1 MDILDDLTFIKYTKM
16 SSLKDSFDDKAN
28 ELSKSIDDK
37 TNAISKSIDDKK
49 NEISKDIGETKD
61 SIKKSVGSGV
71 KKTKNFFKKLMWI
84 LLIGGALAAAGY
96 YLFATTAYSKGT
108 RTGYLIKMSEKGV
121 VFKTMEGQM
130 NLGGIASGE
139 DASLIGNIWD
149 FSVRDQYLYKKLASL
164 EGKKVTLSYE
174 ENFRKIFWHGDTK
187 YFIFDV
193 EEK

>member
-1 MDILDDLTFIKYTKM
+1 M
-16 SSLKDSFDDKAN
+16 SSLKESFDDKKN

-37 TNAISKSIDDKK
+37 K
-49 NEISKDIGETKD
+49 NELSKDIDETKD
-61 SIKKSVGSGV
+61 NIKKSMDSGV
-71 KKTKNFFKKLMWI
+71 KKTKSFFKKLTWI
-84 LLIGGALAAAGY
+84 LFIGAILAGVGY
-96 YLFATTAYSKGT
+96 YLFATATYSKGT

-130 NLGGIASGE
+130 NLGGISSGE
-139 DASLIGNIWD
+139 DAGLVGNIWD

-174 ENFRKIFWHGDTK
+174 ENFRKIFWHGDTN